1 MPARSSPESD
11 AQGSRTVW
19 LGFERHQN
27 EGRTS
32 RRNRDET
39 EHGLCRKQCAVKP
52 GWVGGAGGNADAKV
66 MKDLGL

>member
-11 AQGSRTVW
+11 AQGSRTAW
-19 LGFERHQN
+19 LGFKHHQN